1 MKLTPQPLAP
11 AILLSVSM
19 NMTLLETS
27 WKQNHAAAVLLGPA
41 SITQA
46 HVLQPPPPAHV
57 VAGVRIFS
65 SGLITSPCMDGPHS
79 VDLLTSLLPHFG
91 CWE

>member
-27 WKQNHAAAVLLGPA
+27 WKRNHAAAFPLGPA

-46 HVLQPPPPAHV
+46 HVLQPPP
-57 VAGVRIFS
+57 
-65 SGLITSPCMDGPHS
+65 
-79 VDLLTSLLPHFG
+79 LPT
-91 CWE
+91 W